1 MIIMIHS
8 NKHGMIT
15 KSGDSYFSE
24 EGMTQKSGNMMFHPD
39 GSMSQRAGENMIFG
53 THGMINVSGNMLFT
67 PNGTFTLT
75 GNMLLG
81 PDGETWYGVNSID
94 EAKDIV
100 AMACARK
107 PEAEATE
114 DMENTEV
121 FSGGLTAEELKNITP
136 ENWKAIALTMVI
148 IVAVIAVVWWIAH
161 W

>member
-1 MIIMIHS
+1 MIHS

-24 EGMTQKSGNMMFHPD
+24 EGMTQKSGNMMFHPG

-53 THGMINVSGNMLFT
+53 AHGMITVSGNMLFM

-81 PDGETWYGVNSID
+81 PDGETWYGVNSMD

-107 PEAEATE
+107 PEVEDTE
-114 DMENTEV
+114 YKENTEV
-121 FSGGLTAEELKNITP
+121 FSGGITTEDLKNITP
-136 ENWKAIALTMVI
+136 ENWKAIALTIVI
-148 IVAVIAVVWWIAH
+148 IAAVIAVVWWIGGF
-161 W
+161 

>member
-1 MIIMIHS
+1 MIQS

-24 EGMTQKSGNMMFHPD
+24 EGMTQKSGNMMFHPG

-53 THGMINVSGNMLFT
+53 AYGTITVSGNMLFT

-75 GNMLLG
+75 GTMLMG
-81 PDGETWYGVNSID
+81 PYGESWYGVNSME

-100 AMACARK
+100 AMVCARK
-107 PEAEATE
+107 PEETVE
-114 DMENTEV
+114 KS
-121 FSGGLTAEELKNITP
+121 SGSGITAEDLKNITP
-136 ENWKAIALTMVI
+136 ESWKAIALTVVI
-148 IVAVIAVVWWIAH
+148 IVAIIAVVWWIAH

>member
-1 MIIMIHS
+1 MIHS
-8 NKHGMIT
+8 NKHGIIT

-24 EGMTQKSGNMMFHPD
+24 EGMTQKSGNMMFHPG

-53 THGMINVSGNMLFT
+53 PHGMITVSGNMLFT

-75 GNMLLG
+75 GNMLYG
-81 PDGETWYGVNSID
+81 PDGETWYGVNSMD

-107 PEAEATE
+107 PEVEATK

-121 FSGGLTAEELKNITP
+121 FSGGFTAEDLKNITS
-136 ENWKAIALTMVI
+136 ESWKAIALTMVI